1 ATKDKKKAFIYSAL
15 SGVAEPM
22 GAIVGAF
29 LILPI
34 MNELTL
40 AITFAVVAGIMVFIS
55 FDELLPAA
63 KTYDKAHDS
72 LYGLVLGMAV
82 MAVSLILLNP

>member
-1 ATKDKKKAFIYSAL
+1 
-15 SGVAEPM
+15 
-22 GAIVGAF
+22 
-29 LILPI
+29 
-34 MNELTL
+34 
-40 AITFAVVAGIMVFIS
+40 VVAGIMVFIS

-72 LYGLVLGMAV
+72 LYGLVLGMVV

>member
-1 ATKDKKKAFIYSAL
+1 DKKKAFIYSAL
-15 SGVAEPM
+15 SGIAEPM

>member
-1 ATKDKKKAFIYSAL
+1 
-15 SGVAEPM
+15 VAEPM

>member
-1 ATKDKKKAFIYSAL
+1 
-15 SGVAEPM
+15 M

-55 FDELLPAA
+55 FDELCLQQ
-63 KTYDKAHDS
+63 TYDKAHDS

>member
-1 ATKDKKKAFIYSAL
+1 
-15 SGVAEPM
+15 M
-22 GAIVGAF
+22 GAF

-63 KTYDKAHDS
+63 RLMIKPTIAFMD
-72 LYGLVLGMAV
+72 LF
-82 MAVSLILLNP
+82 